1 MPQAAPG
8 EIPKDILTGIAITVF
23 IFAVSIYLPIIGF
36 FCALFIP
43 LPILFYRSKL
53 GRKIGG
59 IVPAVTI
66 IIMLIIADGVS
77 VDIMFFIALLFLGF
91 ILSELLEM
99 NLSIENTILLAV
111 GSIIV
116 TGLVGLLFY
125 STVSNTGVKTLVSD
139 YVSNNLALTLS
150 LYENMGMSEE
160 NLHMIS
166 NSLEKIRYALVRIL
180 PALVIAATLFI
191 SWSTLLLA
199 KPLLTG
205 RNLFYPDFGML
216 SLWRPPE
223 SLVWGVI
230 GSGATLLL
238 PSGGL
243 KMLGLNV
250 LIVLVTIYFFGGMAI
265 VSFYFENK
273 KFPRMLRIFVYSLIA
288 LQQIV
293 LLILIGIGF
302 FDTWFN
308 FRKIELNKN

>member
-8 EIPKDILTGIAITVF
+8 EIPKDILTGIAITTF
-23 IFAVSIYLPIIGF
+23 IFVGSIYLPIIGF
-36 FCALFIP
+36 FSALFIP

-59 IVPAVTI
+59 VVPAVAI
-66 IIMLIIADGVS
+66 IIMLIIAGRAS

-99 NLSIENTILLAV
+99 NLSIENTILLAA
-111 GSIIV
+111 GSVIV
-116 TGLVGLLFY
+116 TGLAGLLFY
-125 STVSNTGVKTLVSD
+125 SMISNTGVKTLVSD

-160 NLHMIS
+160 NLRMIS
-166 NSLEKIRYALVRIL
+166 SSLEKIHYALVRIL
-180 PALVIAATLFI
+180 PALVTAATLFV
-191 SWSTLLLA
+191 SWSSLLIA
-199 KPLLTG
+199 RPLLTG
-205 RNLFYPDFGML
+205 RNLFYPDFGFL

-230 GSGATLLL
+230 GSGAMLLL

-243 KMLGLNV
+243 KMLGLNG
-250 LIVLVTIYFFGGMAI
+250 LIVLVTVYFFGGIAI

-293 LLILIGIGF
+293 LLIVIGIGF

-308 FRKIELNKN
+308 FRKIGLNKH

>member
-1 MPQAAPG
+1 VLKASPG
-8 EIPKDILTGIAITVF
+8 EIPKDILTGIAITIF

-43 LPILFYRSKL
+43 LPVLFYRSKL
-53 GRKIGG
+53 GRKTGG

-91 ILSELLEM
+91 MLSELIEM
-99 NLSIENTILLAV
+99 NLSIDNTILLAA
-111 GSIIV
+111 GSVVVIC
-116 TGLVGLLFY
+116 LAGLLFY
-125 STVSNTGVKTLVSD
+125 STISNTGIKALVSD

-180 PALVIAATLFI
+180 PALVIAATLFV
-191 SWSTLLLA
+191 SWSNLLLA

-230 GSGATLLL
+230 GSGAMLLL

-243 KMLGLNV
+243 KMLGLNG

-293 LLILIGIGF
+293 LLIVIGIGF

-308 FRKIELNKN
+308 FRKIGLNKN

>member
-1 MPQAAPG
+1 VPQAAPG

-53 GRKIGG
+53 GRKTGG
-59 IVPAVTI
+59 IIPVVTI

-99 NLSIENTILLAV
+99 SLSIDNTILLAV

-125 STVSNTGVKTLVSD
+125 STISNTGIKTLVSD

-166 NSLEKIRYALVRIL
+166 SSLEKIRYALIRIL
-180 PALVIAATLFI
+180 PALVIAATLFV
-191 SWSTLLLA
+191 SWSSLLLA

-216 SLWRPPE
+216 DLWRPPE

-230 GSGATLLL
+230 GSGAMLLL

-243 KMLGLNV
+243 KMLGLNG

-293 LLILIGIGF
+293 LLIVIGIGF

>member
-1 MPQAAPG
+1 VPKASPG
-8 EIPKDILTGIAITVF
+8 EIPKDILTGIAITIF
-23 IFAVSIYLPIIGF
+23 IFAVAIYLPIIGF

-43 LPILFYRSKL
+43 LPVLFYRSKL
-53 GRKIGG
+53 GRKTGG
-59 IVPAVTI
+59 IVPAATI

-91 ILSELLEM
+91 ILSELIEM
-99 NLSIENTILLAV
+99 NLSIDNTILFAAGSVVVIGLA
-111 GSIIV
+111 
-116 TGLVGLLFY
+116 GLLFY
-125 STVSNTGVKTLVSD
+125 STISNTGVKALVSD
-139 YVSNNLALTLS
+139 YVSNNLALTLA

-180 PALVIAATLFI
+180 PALVIAATLFV
-191 SWSTLLLA
+191 SWSNLLLA
-199 KPLLTG
+199 KLLLTG

-230 GSGATLLL
+230 GSGAMLLL

-243 KMLGLNV
+243 KMLGLNG

-273 KFPRMLRIFVYSLIA
+273 KFPRTLRIFVYSLIA

-293 LLILIGIGF
+293 LLIVIGIGF

-308 FRKIELNKN
+308 FRKIGLNKN

>member
-1 MPQAAPG
+1 VPKASPG
-8 EIPKDILTGIAITVF
+8 EIPKDILTGIAITIF

-43 LPILFYRSKL
+43 LPVLFYRSKL
-53 GRKIGG
+53 GRKTGG

-91 ILSELLEM
+91 MLSELIEM
-99 NLSIENTILLAV
+99 NLSIDNTILLAT
-111 GSIIV
+111 GSVVVIC
-116 TGLVGLLFY
+116 LAGLLFY
-125 STVSNTGVKTLVSD
+125 STISNTGIKALVSD

-180 PALVIAATLFI
+180 PALVIAATLFV
-191 SWSTLLLA
+191 SWSNLLLA

-230 GSGATLLL
+230 GSGAMLLL

-243 KMLGLNV
+243 KMLGLNG

-293 LLILIGIGF
+293 LLIVIGIGF

-308 FRKIELNKN
+308 FRKIGLNKN

>member
-8 EIPKDILTGIAITVF
+8 EIPKDILTGIAITTF
-23 IFAVSIYLPIIGF
+23 IFAVAIYLPIIGF
-36 FCALFIP
+36 FCALLIP

-59 IVPAVTI
+59 IIPAVTV
-66 IIMLIIADGVS
+66 IIMLIIAGRVS

-99 NLSIENTILLAV
+99 NLSIETTILLAA
-111 GSIIV
+111 GSVIV
-116 TGLVGLLFY
+116 TGLAGLLFY
-125 STVSNTGVKTLVSD
+125 SMTSNTGVKTLVSD
-139 YVSNNLALTLS
+139 YISSNLALTLS

-160 NLHMIS
+160 NLQMIS
-166 NSLEKIRYALVRIL
+166 SSLEKIHYAMVRIL
-180 PALVIAATLFI
+180 PALVAAATLFV
-191 SWSTLLLA
+191 SWSNLLLA

-223 SLVWGVI
+223 MLVWGVI

-243 KMLGLNV
+243 KMLGLNG

-273 KFPRMLRIFVYSLIA
+273 KFPRMLRVFVYSLIA

-293 LLILIGIGF
+293 LLIVIGIGF

-308 FRKIELNKN
+308 FRKIGLNKN